1 MPGYDTAIE
10 TVEVDG
16 IGWQIERL
24 SDRQQFADADGA
36 SERAGISSAT
46 WSIFGQLW
54 PSGWALAQRMATL
67 PVDGVRILELGCG
80 LALSSLVLA
89 RRGAAIT
96 ASDHHPLA
104 PLFLAANARRNG
116 IAAPAFVE
124 LQWAD
129 PTPAV
134 GRFDVIIA
142 SDVMYERGHAELVA
156 GAIERLA
163 LEHARI
169 IVTDPGRGQI
179 GRLGRLLG
187 AQGFTGTIEAIALGA
202 TPDAPSG
209 GRMLRY
215 SR

>member
-1 MPGYDTAIE
+1 MPGYRTAIE
-10 TVEVDG
+10 TVEIAGVA
-16 IGWQIERL
+16 WQIERL

-54 PSGWALAQRMATL
+54 PSGWVLAQHMASIPL
-67 PVDGVRILELGCG
+67 EGLRVLELGCG
-80 LALSSLVLA
+80 LALSSLVVA

-104 PLFLAANARRNG
+104 PVFLAANARRNRT
-116 IAAPAFVE
+116 AAPAFVD

-129 PTPAV
+129 PMPGL
-134 GRFDVIIA
+134 GRFDLIIA

-156 GAIERLA
+156 GAIARLA
-163 LEHARI
+163 LEQARI

-187 AQGFTGTIEAIALGA
+187 AQGFTGTIEAIKLGA
-202 TPDAPSG
+202 APDAPSS
-209 GRMLRY
+209 GRMLQYAR
-215 SR
+215 

>member
-1 MPGYDTAIE
+1 MSGYRTAVE
-10 TVEVDG
+10 TVEVCGVD
-16 IGWQIERL
+16 WQIERL
-24 SDRQQFADADGA
+24 ADRQQFADADGA

-54 PSGWALAQRMATL
+54 PSGWALAQRMAVAR
-67 PVDGVRILELGCG
+67 VDGLRILELGCG

-104 PLFLAANARRNG
+104 PVFLAANARRNG
-116 IAAPAFVE
+116 IAAPAFVD

-129 PTPAV
+129 PTPTA
-134 GRFDVIIA
+134 GRFDLLIA

-163 LEHARI
+163 SEHAQVL
-169 IVTDPGRGQI
+169 VTDPGRGQI

-187 AQGFTGTIEAIALGA
+187 ASGFSGTIEAVALGA
-202 TPDAPSG
+202 TDAAPSG
-209 GRMLRY
+209 GRMLHYAR
-215 SR
+215 

>member
-1 MPGYDTAIE
+1 MPGYRTAIE

-16 IGWQIERL
+16 VDWQIECL

-54 PSGWALAQRMATL
+54 PSGWALAQRVARI
-67 PVDGVRILELGCG
+67 PVEGVRILELGCG

-104 PLFLAANARRNG
+104 RVFLAANARRNG
-116 IAAPAFVE
+116 VPAPAFVD

-129 PTPAV
+129 PAP
-134 GRFDVIIA
+134 GLDGFDLIIA
-142 SDVMYERGHAELVA
+142 SDVLYERGHAELVA

-163 LEHARI
+163 SAQARI

-202 TPDAPSG
+202 TLDAPSG
-209 GRMLRY
+209 GRVLQYVR
-215 SR
+215 

>member
-1 MPGYDTAIE
+1 MPGYCTAIE
-10 TVEVDG
+10 SVEVDG
-16 IGWQIERL
+16 FVWQIERL
-24 SDRQQFADADGA
+24 SDRQQFADVDGA

-54 PSGWALAQRMATL
+54 HSGWALAQLVATV
-67 PVDGVRILELGCG
+67 PIAGSRILELGCG

-89 RRGAAIT
+89 RRGARIT

-104 PLFLAANARRNG
+104 PVFLAANARRNG
-116 IAAPAFVE
+116 VTAPLFVD

-129 PTPAV
+129 PAPAA
-134 GRFDVIIA
+134 GRFDLIIA
-142 SDVMYERGHAELVA
+142 SDVMYERGHAELLA

-163 LEHARI
+163 QPHAQV

-179 GRLGRLLG
+179 GRLGRLLT
-187 AQGFTGTIEAIALGA
+187 AQGFAGSIAPIALGP
-202 TPDAPSG
+202 TLEAPSG

-215 SR
+215 AR